1 MVAALQPLRQLL
13 VSPTM
18 FFDERPPAETL
29 PMAAGAVVLFTLAL
43 VVGIAL
49 TGSMLAGAIDATVT
63 MDNPDR
69 PPEQIC
75 ERHADDPESVFGDD
89 CDEPATIERDA
100 GALVQEEM
108 RQYIGFALVVP
119 FVLWAVAGIVLFGTG
134 RLVGGDPSFAG
145 TVSLAGWAALPE
157 LFRLAVGLV
166 GLWVALRDVTITDP
180 DRAVEVLEA
189 ALAPVEPLLLVA
201 SLLTLGWQWY
211 LLTGGMAN
219 ESDIAWGEA
228 AVAVGVPLGLFGLVS
243 LL

>member
-1 MVAALQPLRQLL
+1 MVAALQSLRQLL
-13 VSPTM
+13 VSPTA

-29 PMAAGAVVLFTLAL
+29 PMAAGVVVLFALAL
-43 VVGIAL
+43 VVAVFL
-49 TGSMLAGAIDATVT
+49 VGSLLAGAIDATVT

-69 PPEQIC
+69 PSEHIC
-75 ERHADDPESVFGDD
+75 EQYADDPESMFGDG

-100 GALVQEEM
+100 GVLVQEEVS
-108 RQYIGFALVVP
+108 RYLGYALVGP
-119 FVLWAVAGIVLFGTG
+119 FVLWVVAAIVLFGAG

-145 TVSLAGWAALPE
+145 TIALSGWAALPE
-157 LFRLAVGLV
+157 LFRLAAGLV
-166 GLWVALRDVTITDP
+166 GLWVALKDVTIADP

-219 ESDIAWGEA
+219 EADITWGEA
-228 AVAVGVPLGLFGLVS
+228 AVAVGIPLGLFGLGS